1 MSKSGRFDIVFF
13 DVGNIFISDDPAA
26 LFIYRRLYDWLAG
39 GKRYSPGEY
48 FRLRAEHIRNGGDLW
63 TFIRAMIPDGIF
75 SQWRMET
82 RRALFANW
90 RAYSPEIPGMADAVR
105 RMAPHYRMGLIANQ
119 PRDAR
124 GVLDEYGLLSLFD
137 IAAISGEL
145 KLDKPHPGI
154 FRWALE
160 KAGVPA
166 ERALMIGDRID
177 NDIRPAKA
185 LGMKTLWLRLNFDQ
199 RGWKPS
205 DEFERCY
212 VESLSDASVSD
223 KEPESSEETP
233 DYTAMSPERLVGM
246 LID

>member
-1 MSKSGRFDIVFF
+1 
-13 DVGNIFISDDPAA
+13 
-26 LFIYRRLYDWLAG
+26 
-39 GKRYSPGEY
+39 
-48 FRLRAEHIRNGGDLW
+48 
-63 TFIRAMIPDGIF
+63 
-75 SQWRMET
+75 
-82 RRALFANW
+82 
-90 RAYSPEIPGMADAVR
+90 
-105 RMAPHYRMGLIANQ
+105 
-119 PRDAR
+119 
-124 GVLDEYGLLSLFD
+124 
-137 IAAISGEL
+137 
-145 KLDKPHPGI
+145 
-154 FRWALE
+154 
-160 KAGVPA
+160 VPA